1 MKKGSEK
8 GLIRSLNRKGSRFD
22 MSPPI
27 ARKVTLREPSVCERC
42 GAIYE
47 RKTWRANR
55 KPAGAVL
62 DKANWTVCPGCVQA
76 AEDVYFGRVLISGK
90 GAADRHEAIER
101 RIANVA
107 RLATSRQPQRKIV
120 SQEWNGDTL
129 EVLTTSQ
136 KLAHRIAK
144 ELVKTFGGKAVY
156 KWSDDDGSLL
166 ASWRC
171 PAETAKG

>member
-1 MKKGSEK
+1 VKKGSEK

-27 ARKVTLREPSVCERC
+27 ARKVRLREPSVCERC

-55 KPAGAVL
+55 RPAGALL
-62 DKANWTVCPGCVQA
+62 DTANWTVCPGCAQA
-76 AEDVYFGRVLISGK
+76 AQDVYFGRVLISGR
-90 GAADRHEAIER
+90 GAMQRREAIER
-101 RIANVA
+101 RIANVT
-107 RLATSRQPQRKIV
+107 RLAAARQPERKLV
-120 SQEWNGDTL
+120 SQEWEGENL

-156 KWSDDDGSLL
+156 KWSDDDGSLF
-166 ASWRC
+166 AAWRC
-171 PAETAKG
+171 PAVTAKG